1 MTEVKGVI
9 IHSIPKSILDKFG
22 QYGLKRWLELISPY
36 ARKLYS
42 TDVDHEAWFPLHEA
56 LVKPMANIAQLFY
69 DWDLKAAAW
78 EFGRLS
84 AEVRFHGVLKLLV
97 KIPSANSLINR
108 AGEFMASYYRPCT
121 ISVPVSGPK
130 FCMVRISQF
139 PELDKTTEYR
149 ICGWMQRAL
158 EISGCKEV
166 NVEIVK
172 SLANNQPA
180 SEYELRWK

>member
-22 QYGLKRWLELISPY
+22 PYGLKRWLELISPQ
-36 ARKLYS
+36 ARKVYCS
-42 TDVDHEAWFPLHEA
+42 KIDPEAWFPLQET

-69 DWDLKAAAW
+69 DWDLKTAAW

-84 AEVRFHGVLKLLV
+84 AEVRFRGVLKLLI
-97 KIPSANSLINR
+97 KIPSANSLINK
-108 AGEFMASYYRPCT
+108 AGEFMASYYRPCS
-121 ISVPVSGPK
+121 ISVPVSEPN
-130 FCMVRISQF
+130 FCMVRISHF

-158 EISGCKEV
+158 EIAGCKQV
-166 NVEIVK
+166 KVDIVK
-172 SLANNQPA
+172 SLANFQPI
-180 SEYELRWK
+180 SEYELHWK

>member
-22 QYGLKRWLELISPY
+22 QYGLKRWLELISPQ
-36 ARKLYS
+36 ARKFYS
-42 TDVDHEAWFPLHEA
+42 SEVDQEAWFPLKQMLIE
-56 LVKPMANIAQLFY
+56 PMANIAQLFY

-84 AEVRFHGVLKLLV
+84 ADVRFHGILKILV
-97 KIPSANSLINR
+97 KFPSANALVNK
-108 AGEFMASYYRPCT
+108 AGEYLSSYYRPCT
-121 ISVPVSGPK
+121 ITVPVSEPK
-130 FCMVRISQF
+130 FCVLRISHF
-139 PELDKTTEYR
+139 PEMDKTTEYR
-149 ICGWMQRAL
+149 ICGWIERSL

-166 NVEIVK
+166 KVAIVK
-172 SLANNQPA
+172 SLTNFQPV